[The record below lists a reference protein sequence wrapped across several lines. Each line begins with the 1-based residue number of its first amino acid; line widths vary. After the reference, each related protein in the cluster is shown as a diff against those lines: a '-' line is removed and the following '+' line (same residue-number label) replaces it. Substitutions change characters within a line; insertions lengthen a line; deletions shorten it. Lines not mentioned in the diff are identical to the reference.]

1 MKQYRPFKTFVF
13 SCSVVVLS
21 LSAGFFLLM
30 LRSDDPVRDE
40 LRAIATICEAP
51 GADPNALRRRLDAI
65 VDVHG
70 VDYIIS
76 DESRGDAFVQAGL
89 GVQNLIRDT
98 MNSEMLHTDS
108 QQ

>member
-13 SCSVVVLS
+13 ACSVVL
-21 LSAGFFLLM
+21 LAIFAGFSLLM

-40 LRAIATICEAP
+40 LRKIANSCEAP
-51 GADPNALRRRLDAI
+51 GADPNVLRRRLDAI

-76 DESRGDAFVQAGL
+76 DESRGSAFVQAGL
-89 GVQNLIRDT
+89 GVQSLIRDT
-98 MNSEMLHTDS
+98 MNSDRLYTDI